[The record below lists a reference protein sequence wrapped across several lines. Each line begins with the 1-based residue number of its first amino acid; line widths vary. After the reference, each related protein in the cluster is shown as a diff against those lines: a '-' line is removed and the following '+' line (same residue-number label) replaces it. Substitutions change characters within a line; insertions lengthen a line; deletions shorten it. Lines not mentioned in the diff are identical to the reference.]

1 MTNVWR
7 YQRGRQYNGQQ
18 KKGETIYTKHYT
30 ENYRSCNMIPL
41 TSEELTLDY
50 YIDNT
55 MLLWLLFCRRTLYS
69 LDKVL
74 VILTVDLQIR
84 LFSQDRPTDVAVS
97 TTLSLWQSCI
107 FSVSFYSDSVLYF
120 LCSSLFWQ
128 CGIFFVFLST
138 LTVCY
143 VFCVPLYSDS
153 VVYFLCSFL
162 LWQCSIFFVFLF
174 ILTVWYF
181 FVFLF
186 ILTVWHICCIPFLFW
201 QCGIFLVFLFI
212 LTVCYIFVFLFI
224 LTVWYIFLRS
234 SLFWQCAIFFVFL
247 FILTLC
253 YIFVFLFILT
263 VW

>member
-153 VVYFLCSFL
+153 VVYFLCSFT
-162 LWQCSIFFVFLF
+162 
-174 ILTVWYF
+174 LTV
-181 FVFLF
+181 
-186 ILTVWHICCIPFLFW
+186 
-201 QCGIFLVFLFI
+201 
-212 LTVCYIFVFLFI
+212 
-224 LTVWYIFLRS
+224 
-234 SLFWQCAIFFVFL
+234 
-247 FILTLC
+247 
-253 YIFVFLFILT
+253 
-263 VW
+263 